1 MVGVA
6 DREIEPD
13 HVVGERHP
21 RIERGGAGMVGELRV
36 DPADA
41 GRARFLDCD
50 PGGAAHHQMAHAVVA
65 VDQRGRGLL
74 AHHADVGLGVEAAG
88 FDAAGILRQ
97 PADAVAVGALQI
109 GLRHQRGDDSGV
121 RAGRPSL
128 TIASWMK
135 AFSRSKLTFVTTA
148 RRTP

>member
-21 RIERGGAGMVGELRV
+21 RVKRGGADMVEELRV

-41 GRARFLDCD
+41 GCARLFDCD
-50 PGGAAHHQMAHAVVA
+50 LRGAAHHQMTHAVVA

-74 AHHADVGLGVEAAG
+74 AHDADVGSDVEAAG
-88 FDAAGILRQ
+88 LDAAGIFGSR
-97 PADAVAVGALQI
+97 
-109 GLRHQRGDDSGV
+109 
-121 RAGRPSL
+121 L
-128 TIASWMK
+128 T
-135 AFSRSKLTFVTTA
+135 
-148 RRTP
+148 P